1 MTRVVHKHRLRAAA
15 GLVLVVALGLAGCST
30 TGSANDTSSA
40 ASTTLTVGAS
50 SGIPQ
55 LNPAIRTFAF
65 EETLFPLLWTGLTKW
80 DAAGKL
86 QPDLATSWTSD
97 TDATSWTFTLKSGAK
112 FSDGSAL
119 DAQAVVDTFDYYLNP
134 STATQ
139 ESNKLATISAV
150 AAVDP
155 TTVRFTLKAPNAFLP
170 ESITGVRL
178 IKVSDLADINSKPV
192 TSGPYTVS
200 AFTPDSTVTMVKNP
214 DYWGSPAKVKEITL
228 VKTADSTSATTS
240 IRSGDINVLA
250 GLALSDVSSLTA
262 DSSVKLIKPETL
274 SQAVTW
280 EVDQTSAP
288 FDKLAARQALAYAT
302 DRATIL
308 KTAYY
313 GQGVVSQTNTMLAPN
328 NPFHSSDLRTYPYD
342 LAKAKTLFAQAGVT
356 DGSTLTWWSAS
367 AFPEQA
373 AAGQILQASLAK
385 IGIKLDIQ
393 TNDTATWAAKFYPAG
408 KSYPGYIVANY
419 QSTPASP
426 AFSMNFLLSGRC
438 ECNWNSAEYDKAF
451 ASAIATTDAK
461 AQQSYWDA
469 AQKLENEDVPLITP
483 VISAPVAATSSKVS
497 GVWLEGGGQLHL
509 EGASIK

>member
-15 GLVLVVALGLAGCST
+15 GLVLVGALALTGCSAG
-30 TGSANDTSSA
+30 GSASSTSSA
-40 ASTTLTVGAS
+40 ASSVLTVGAS

-80 DAAGKL
+80 DAAGKI
-86 QPDLATSWTSD
+86 QPDLAASWTSN
-97 TDATSWTFTLKSGAK
+97 TDATSWTFRLNPGAK

-119 DAQAVVDTFDYYLNP
+119 DAQAVVDTFNYYLDP

-139 ESNKLATISAV
+139 ESNKLATISSV
-150 AAVDP
+150 TAVDP
-155 TTVRFTLKAPNAFLP
+155 TTVQFTLKAANAFLP
-170 ESITGVRL
+170 ESITGVRM
-178 IKVSDLADINSKPV
+178 IKVSDLADINSKPI

-200 AFTPDSTVTMVKNP
+200 AFTPDSTVTMVQNP
-214 DYWGSPAKVKEITL
+214 DYWGTPAKVKEIDL

-250 GLALSDVSSLTA
+250 GLALSDVSSFNG
-262 DSSVKLIKPETL
+262 DSSVTLVKPQSL

-280 EVDQTSAP
+280 EVDMTSAP
-288 FDKLAARQALAYAT
+288 FNNLAARQALAYAT

-313 GQGVVSQTNTMLAPN
+313 GQGVVSDTNTMLAPD
-328 NPFHSSDLRTYPYD
+328 NPFHATDLQSYPYD
-342 LAKAKTLFAQAGVT
+342 LDKAKALFAQAGVT

-408 KSYPGYIVANY
+408 QSYPGYIIANY
-419 QSTPASP
+419 QSVPASP

-438 ECNWNSAEYDKAF
+438 ECNWNSTAYDAAF
-451 ASAIATTDAK
+451 ASAIATTDTA
-461 AQQSYWDA
+461 AQQADWDA
-469 AQKLENEDVPLITP
+469 AQKLENEEVPLITP
-483 VISAPVAATSSKVS
+483 VISAPVAATSSSVS
-497 GVWLEGGGQLHL
+497 GVWLEGGGQVHL
-509 EGASIK
+509 EDASVN